1 MAYNYNFPQYYPQQ
15 QIQPQMQAMP
25 SPIQQNQAIQQP
37 QQTTQTQSSGFVT
50 VRNEAE
56 ARNFPVAFGNSVT
69 FRDENAPYV
78 YTKTVGF
85 SQLDRPVFEKYKLV
99 KEDATEAVEAPLEAK
114 NDCCSKDEIEK
125 LKSEIE
131 AFKSEIED
139 MRNTFE
145 EFEHEIGMLKKK
157 ITAKKVTE

>member
-15 QIQPQMQAMP
+15 IQPQVQNMAT
-25 SPIQQNQAIQQP
+25 PIQQAQSIQQP
-37 QQTTQTQSSGFVT
+37 QQTAQTQTSGFVT

-69 FRDENAPYV
+69 FRDENAPYI
-78 YTKTVGF
+78 YTKTMGF
-85 SQLDRPVFEKYKLV
+85 SQLDRPVFDKYKLV
-99 KEDATEAVEAPLEAK
+99 KEDATEAVEATTEAK
-114 NDCCSKDEIEK
+114 KECCSKDEIEK

-131 AFKSEIED
+131 ALKSEIED
-139 MRNTFE
+139 MKNTAE
-145 EFEHEIGMLKKK
+145 EFDHEIVMLKKK